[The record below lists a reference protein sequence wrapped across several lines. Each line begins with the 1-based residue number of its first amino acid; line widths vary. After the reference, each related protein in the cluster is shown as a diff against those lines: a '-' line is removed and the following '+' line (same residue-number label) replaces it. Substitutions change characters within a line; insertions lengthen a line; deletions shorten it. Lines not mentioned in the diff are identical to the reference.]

1 MKHFSS
7 DANRMFFETLNDKT
21 IGLENLL
28 EQASSSSTAKRLLKR
43 KKKADRK
50 KANNKTLIAN
60 ISSATNNNEG
70 GQLTSVSPLT
80 ENQSKTFASYRS
92 GKHLLLHGYA
102 GTGKTFISMFLGLEE
117 ILKSRSSVYEKIIVV
132 RSVVPSRDIGFLPGT
147 TEEKISAYEEPY
159 IDICNSLYWTRSGS
173 GYSRLKELELFEFTT
188 TSFLRGVTFSNA
200 IVIVDEMQNMTF
212 QELDTIMTRIGENC
226 RIIFCGD
233 FRQTDLEKKSD
244 KSGIHKFMKI
254 LNKLENFAYIE
265 FEKEDIVRSAL
276 VKEYIIARTEEQTS
290 AAESTTGNNR
300 ITEKKISMPKRSAA
314 DSASTIIT
322 TGTFT

>member
-1 MKHFSS
+1 MKNFSS
-7 DANRMFFETLNDKT
+7 DTNRMFFETLNDKKT
-21 IGLENLL
+21 IECLENLL
-28 EQASSSSTAKRLLKR
+28 DQPAKRLMKR
-43 KKKADRK
+43 KKKAERR
-50 KANNKTLIAN
+50 KANNKTLVAN
-60 ISSATNNNEG
+60 ISSTTSTES
-70 GQLTSVSPLT
+70 GQLTSISPLT
-80 ENQSKTFASYRS
+80 ENQNKTFENYRS

-117 ILKSRSSVYEKIIVV
+117 ILKSRNSVYEKIIVI

-276 VKEYIIARTEEQTS
+276 VKEYIIARTEEQQQHASSDTPRVNNNRRVLVSKS
-290 AAESTTGNNR
+290 AA
-300 ITEKKISMPKRSAA
+300 AA
-314 DSASTIIT
+314 SDSASTIIT
-322 TGTFT
+322 TGTFGT

>member
-21 IGLENLL
+21 MGLENLL
-28 EQASSSSTAKRLLKR
+28 ESTSTSTAKRLLKR

-50 KANNKTLIAN
+50 KANNKTLLTNIA
-60 ISSATNNNEG
+60 SPTAER
-70 GQLTSVSPLT
+70 GQLTAISPLT
-80 ENQSKTFASYRS
+80 DNQSKTFENYRS

-159 IDICNSLYWTRSGS
+159 IDICNSLYWTRLGS
-173 GYSRLKELELFEFTT
+173 GYNRLKELELFEFTT

-276 VKEYIIARTEEQTS
+276 VKEYIIARTEEQNV
-290 AAESTTGNNR
+290 ESM
-300 ITEKKISMPKRSAA
+300 ITNKKILVPKRPRAA

-322 TGTFT
+322 TETFT